1 MEKYKDYVRAVREL
15 GGEPISIDDFNSLL
29 GAMDIND
36 IVSLT
41 LKRSGNVDKPLGK
54 N

>member
-1 MEKYKDYVRAVREL
+1 MNDYKDYLRAVREL
-15 GGEPISIDDFNSLL
+15 GGEPLSIDDFNSLL
-29 GAMDIND
+29 GAMDIKD

-41 LKRSGNVDKPLGK
+41 LKRSGNIDKPIG

>member
-1 MEKYKDYVRAVREL
+1 MENYKDYVRAVREL

-29 GAMDIND
+29 GAMDVKD
-36 IVSLT
+36 IISLT
-41 LKRSGNVDKPLGK
+41 LKRSGSIDKPIG